1 MEISRIRDD
10 NPDILDRLLDSIT
23 DDMPADR
30 ILTALVH
37 KRHVN
42 DFRRNHFNTMRELS
56 NYDMMQYTLIKHE
69 QAAI

>member
-42 DFRRNHFNTMRELS
+42 DFRRNHFNATRELS
-56 NYDMMQYTLIKHE
+56 KYDMMQYAPVGYE
-69 QAAI
+69 